1 MARLNPSQGAHAHLA
16 REYLNSARKLWGKA
30 RQHRDRGRP
39 HSVLVLYA
47 VEHASVAAEHAQY
60 GTDVALLN
68 KAVELGQKVQVDALF
83 AMGTVSHPAHP
94 FGVPAPAR
102 KRQVRRPAGLRVLK
116 GGKSN
121 PVKKKGKKAPK
132 KKKVLNI
139 NDDDAVLIAVR
150 LAQQGNK
157 KAQAQIYSAYYKN
170 VERVAQKCVLGTRRS
185 ATVGD
190 LQDTADLTQNVFL
203 KILES
208 LPDFKFETK
217 EKTKAEHPALM
228 FKAYLHFIARREC
241 YNWSRFGKRGV
252 EKPGQLSA
260 KETYTLHAQLRT
272 VPIDLRE
279 APAISISARNVA
291 EAIRKSI
298 AELSK
303 SKRDLIVMA
312 DMRGMT
318 AKQMGAETGV
328 AGRTAADRLDEA
340 RKDLQKRVHKRLAPV
355 AVAKLEGL
363 SKEDLVVAKEAA
375 LAQLAATKAEIKAL
389 EGKNDGPGKNP
400 RRRQA
405 PSRGRRGSALRR
417 LMRL

>member
-30 RQHRDRGRP
+30 RQHRERGRP

-47 VEHASVAAEHAQY
+47 LEHASVAAEHAQY
-60 GTDVALLN
+60 GTDVALLD
-68 KAVELGQKVQVDALF
+68 KAVDLGQKVQGDALF

-94 FGVPAPAR
+94 FSVPAPAR
-102 KRQVRRPAGLRVLK
+102 KRGVRRPAGLRVLK

-121 PVKKKGKKAPK
+121 PAKKKGKKKAAK
-132 KKKVLNI
+132 KKKALNI
-139 NDDDAVLIAVR
+139 NDNDAVLIAVR

-157 KAQAQIYSAYYKN
+157 KAQAQIYSAYYAS
-170 VERVAQKCVLGTRRS
+170 VERVAKKCVMGTRRL

-190 LQDTADLTQNVFL
+190 LQDTADLTQNVFV

-208 LPDFKFETK
+208 LPDFKFQTK
-217 EKTKAEHPALM
+217 EKVAAKDPALM

-241 YNWSRFGKRGV
+241 YSWSRFGKRGV

-260 KETYTLHAQLRT
+260 KETYTLHSQLRK
-272 VPIDLRE
+272 VPIDWRE
-279 APAISISARNVA
+279 TPGITISATNVA

-298 AELSK
+298 AELAK
-303 SKRDLIVMA
+303 PKRDLLVMA

-318 AKQMGAETGV
+318 AKQIGAEIGV
-328 AGRTAADRLDEA
+328 AGRTAADRLGEA

-363 SKEDLVVAKEAA
+363 SEEDLAMAKEAA
-375 LAQLAATKAEIKAL
+375 LAQIAAVKAEIKAL
-389 EGKNDGPGKNP
+389 KEPTKPAKKNP
-400 RRRQA
+400 R
-405 PSRGRRGSALRR
+405 SRSTGSALRR